1 MKHFMNNGKEY
12 LRMTE
17 EDAKYRQGR
26 SRERVEASY
35 KGLLLAVVGMI
46 VTLIVAAIIS

>member
-17 EDAKYRQGR
+17 EDKRYRQGR
-26 SRERVEASY
+26 SRASVEASY
-35 KGLLLAVVGMI
+35 KALFIAVVGMI